1 MLFRIQKNHFAF
13 FSIAVILAVGAG
25 IFWYADEAFGVIRTW
40 DGGGG
45 DETPILTSVH
55 INATFIVITLPIDV
69 NI

>member
-45 DETPILTSVH
+45 MK
-55 INATFIVITLPIDV
+55 LPY
-69 NI
+69 